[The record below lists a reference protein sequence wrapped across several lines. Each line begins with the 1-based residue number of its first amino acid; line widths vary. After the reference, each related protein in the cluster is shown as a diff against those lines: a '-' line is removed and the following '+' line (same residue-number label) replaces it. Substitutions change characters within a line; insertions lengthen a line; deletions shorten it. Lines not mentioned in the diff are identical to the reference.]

1 VLADGFLLS
10 YVTREEIVHNCRL
23 SCGRRMVERAS
34 GILASQF
41 EIFVTTINL
50 PPAKVTTLTLTAC
63 TLHNL

>member
-1 VLADGFLLS
+1 VLAAYFLLS
-10 YVTREEIVHNCRL
+10 YVTTEEVVHNCRL
-23 SCGRRMVERAS
+23 SCGRRMVESAS

-41 EIFVTTINL
+41 EILLTTINL